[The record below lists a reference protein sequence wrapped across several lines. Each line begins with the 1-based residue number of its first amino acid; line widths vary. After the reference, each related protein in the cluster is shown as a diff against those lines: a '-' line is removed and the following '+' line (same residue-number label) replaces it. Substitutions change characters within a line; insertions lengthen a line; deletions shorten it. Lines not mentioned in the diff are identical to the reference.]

1 MRQKGF
7 LFLPFCLIHRFSF
20 QGRKTD
26 TYWYIDIAAE
36 DKDKMDILFG
46 LFGFIFFIRS
56 KARFREI
63 EEDRKRRGGEEEEM
77 LRDVI

>member
-20 QGRKTD
+20 QDRKTD

-46 LFGFIFFIRS
+46 LFGFIFYQ
-56 KARFREI
+56 KQGEI
-63 EEDRKRRGGEEEEM
+63 
-77 LRDVI
+77 

>member
-1 MRQKGF
+1 
-7 LFLPFCLIHRFSF
+7 
-20 QGRKTD
+20 
-26 TYWYIDIAAE
+26 
-36 DKDKMDILFG
+36 MDILFG

-56 KARFREI
+56 KARFKEI